1 MTLAVGAGVGFSG
14 AMHTGDVQQGPSLEA
29 LKRGDP
35 EAQERLWTLHWDRV
49 YATCARIL
57 GYGADASDVATD
69 IVHDFLFTYVQNIEH
84 ERAIVSYL
92 RLMATR
98 RSLRRRRGADRHREL
113 VPESVVDEDA
123 RGADVA
129 AHTQLLLPRLSD
141 CLEELTPKAQQVLKL
156 RFAGELTTER
166 IGQLVGGSKQYIG
179 KLIRQSTEKLRV
191 CLESKAS

>member
-1 MTLAVGAGVGFSG
+1 MQPE
-14 AMHTGDVQQGPSLEA
+14 DVQEGPSLAA

-35 EAQERLWTLHWDRV
+35 AAQERFWKEHWDRV
-49 YATCARIL
+49 YATCARVL
-57 GYGADASDVATD
+57 GYGVDASDVATD
-69 IVHDFLFTYVQNIEH
+69 VVHDFLFNYVQNIEH
-84 ERAIVSYL
+84 ERAIRSYL

-98 RSLRRRRGADRHREL
+98 RSLRKRRGADRHKEL
-113 VPESVVDEDA
+113 VPETVADEDA
-123 RGADVA
+123 RSAEQLA
-129 AHTQLLLPRLSD
+129 NTQILLPKLAD

-191 CLESKAS
+191 CLEAKGT

>member
-1 MTLAVGAGVGFSG
+1 MEV
-14 AMHTGDVQQGPSLEA
+14 GDVQQGPSLEA
-29 LKRGDP
+29 LKRGEP
-35 EAQERLWTLHWDRV
+35 AAQERFWQLHWNRV

-69 IVHDFLFTYVQNIEH
+69 IVQDFLFTYVQNIER

-98 RSLRRRRGADRHREL
+98 RSLRRRRGVDRHSEL
-113 VPESVVDEDA
+113 IPEAIADDDA

-129 AHTQLLLPRLSD
+129 ANTQLLLPRLND

-156 RFAGELTTER
+156 RFSGDLTTER

-179 KLIRQSTEKLRV
+179 KLIRQSTEKLRA
-191 CLESKAS
+191 CLETKQA